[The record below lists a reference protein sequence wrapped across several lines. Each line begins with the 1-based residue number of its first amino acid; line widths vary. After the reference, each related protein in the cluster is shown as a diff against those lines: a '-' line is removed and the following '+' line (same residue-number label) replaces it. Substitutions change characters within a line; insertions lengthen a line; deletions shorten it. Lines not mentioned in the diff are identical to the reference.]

1 MQGLQPWTIAGLVAA
16 VALVGLIRFGTML
29 LSNHAL
35 QGGCPMNSLKN
46 KKLLVS
52 AFCLSDTFFAIGAS
66 FVASALFA

>member
-1 MQGLQPWTIAGLVAA
+1 
-16 VALVGLIRFGTML
+16 
-29 LSNHAL
+29 
-35 QGGCPMNSLKN
+35 MNSLKN